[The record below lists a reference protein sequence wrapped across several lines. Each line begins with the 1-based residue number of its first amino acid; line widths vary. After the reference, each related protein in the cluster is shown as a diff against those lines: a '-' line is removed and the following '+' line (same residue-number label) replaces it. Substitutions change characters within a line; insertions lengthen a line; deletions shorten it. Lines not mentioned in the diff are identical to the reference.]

1 MNRAAAVGVC
11 LPCFVP
17 REWTGP
23 AAASDDGSEGA
34 SEERDEER
42 KALLVKKA
50 GNKPPPPGLKDKVLG
65 SQDIGRAR
73 RKSEV
78 GVVRDEEGRV
88 LPTSE
93 RTPLLGMVGGGGDGG
108 G

>member
-23 AAASDDGSEGA
+23 ASADDDDGSEGG
-34 SEERDEER
+34 SEVRDEER
-42 KALLVKKA
+42 KALLVKKV
-50 GNKPPPPGLKDKVLG
+50 GNTPPLPVLKDKVLG
-65 SQDIGRAR
+65 SRDIGRAR

-93 RTPLLGMVGGGGDGG
+93 RTPLLGMVG
-108 G
+108 